1 MEEFFDSHVPPYAIL
16 SHTWEQGEILFHD
29 MSNVPDASK
38 KYGFEKL
45 RGACKLA
52 KSQEYE
58 WIWIDTCCID
68 KSSSAELTE
77 AINSMFQ
84 YYQDAGICY
93 AYLSD
98 VEFSTEEDL
107 EALIRKSRWFTRGW
121 TLQELLAPAKLEFYT
136 TGWRKIGHK
145 AEPDLAG
152 LVSQITGIDMHTLMG
167 GNIMDVCIARRMHW
181 ASTRQTTRVED
192 RAYSLL
198 GIFNVN
204 MPMIYGEGKK
214 AFRRLQEEI
223 LKSSDDQSIFAW
235 HSYKYP
241 EGSAVDVLATSP
253 SKFIDSGSLSR
264 EPFVRVGRKPTT
276 ITSQGIAIE
285 LPIMSVTR
293 LATSE
298 FQLFEEIE
306 AILDCQFGNVP
317 GTFPTIRLRS
327 RRQTAK
333 DGPKHYYRVMAGA
346 QMTKFEYFD
355 RYAFISDAP
364 VIGLDPTR
372 LHIDAYK
379 EALGKARPRIYLD
392 T

>member
-1 MEEFFDSHVPPYAIL
+1 MEEFFDSHVPRYAIL

-29 MSNVPDASK
+29 MSNLPDASK
-38 KYGFEKL
+38 KYGFKKL
-45 RGACKLA
+45 RSACTLA
-52 KSQEYE
+52 KSQNYE
-58 WIWIDTCCID
+58 WIWVDTCCID

-77 AINSMFQ
+77 AINSMFR

-107 EALIRKSRWFTRGW
+107 KVLIRKSRWFTRGW

-136 TGWRKIGHK
+136 SRWQKIGHK
-145 AEPDLAG
+145 AEPDLAD
-152 LVSQITGIDMHTLMG
+152 LVSQVTGIDMHTLMG
-167 GNIMDVCIARRMHW
+167 GNIMGVCIARRMHW

-204 MPMIYGEGKK
+204 MPIIYGEGKK

-235 HSYKYP
+235 HNYKYP
-241 EGSAVDVLATSP
+241 EGSAIDVLAASP
-253 SKFIDSGSLSR
+253 SDFIDSGSLSR
-264 EPFVRVGRKPTT
+264 EPFLRIGRKPTT

-293 LATSE
+293 LDMSE

-327 RRQTAK
+327 LRQTAK
-333 DGPKHYYRVMAGA
+333 DGSKHYYRVMFGA
-346 QMTKFEYFD
+346 QMTKFEYFN
-355 RYAFISDAP
+355 RSAFISDAP
-364 VIGLDPTR
+364 VIGLDPTQ